1 MSEDVIDRDE
11 VIDIFG
17 ALAERRRG
25 CVSSGYWRTAR
36 MKRKKSSFRSPEE
49 RDAWFAAAW
58 ERQRALEARVEKMR
72 AEQAARRESA

>member
-1 MSEDVIDRDE
+1 
-11 VIDIFG
+11 
-17 ALAERRRG
+17 
-25 CVSSGYWRTAR
+25 